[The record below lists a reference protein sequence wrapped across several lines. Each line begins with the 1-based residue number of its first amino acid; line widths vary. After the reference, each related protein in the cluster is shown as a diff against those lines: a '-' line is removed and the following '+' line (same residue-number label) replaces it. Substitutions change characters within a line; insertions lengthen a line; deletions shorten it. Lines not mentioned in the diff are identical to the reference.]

1 MASNSNIRDSNWNSS
16 FSFHSIHIDLLTD
29 ISNSLDLC
37 LSKSIHQVP
46 TRYSDNMQNNFVI
59 SFMFLRPNSLEFNNH
74 TIYPKLWYLFDHT
87 LLTVDISI
95 IKKFILDKWHIIIK
109 NNEKEIKFITDII
122 EAIKNMDTEQIKNK
136 ELLKFIVQEFT
147 NKTESIWYNYLKC
160 INITKHF
167 KVWWNEEY
175 QSKLA
180 KYRMFKQLED

>member
-1 MASNSNIRDSNWNSS
+1 
-16 FSFHSIHIDLLTD
+16 
-29 ISNSLDLC
+29 
-37 LSKSIHQVP
+37 
-46 TRYSDNMQNNFVI
+46 
-59 SFMFLRPNSLEFNNH
+59 
-74 TIYPKLWYLFDHT
+74 
-87 LLTVDISI
+87 
-95 IKKFILDKWHIIIK
+95 
-109 NNEKEIKFITDII
+109 
-122 EAIKNMDTEQIKNK
+122 MDTEQIKNK